1 LVAACFLIAMDSHAP
16 QIPRGA
22 HVWVSNHGSYGDP
35 VPGVVV
41 CWQHSPVHTVTTSE
55 WVALV
60 VGAPFGTAMTL
71 SWVGA
76 ERLLPIRDDTP
87 VDDPR

>member
-1 LVAACFLIAMDSHAP
+1 MFATVYYDGVDRHEP
-16 QIPRGA
+16 GPPRA
-22 HVWVSNHGSYGDP
+22 QHVWVRNHGDYGDP

-41 CWQHSPVHTVTTSE
+41 CWQHSPVHNVTTSE

-60 VGAPFGTAMTL
+60 IGAPFDTALTV

-76 ERLLPIRDDTP
+76 ERLIPIRDDTP
-87 VDDPR
+87 VDG

>member
-1 LVAACFLIAMDSHAP
+1 MNTQASRLPDGP
-16 QIPRGA
+16 
-22 HVWVSNHGSYGDP
+22 HVWVRNHGDYGQP

-60 VGAPFGTAMTL
+60 VAAPFGTAMSL

-76 ERLLPIRDDTP
+76 ERLLPIRDANPTDG
-87 VDDPR
+87 PR